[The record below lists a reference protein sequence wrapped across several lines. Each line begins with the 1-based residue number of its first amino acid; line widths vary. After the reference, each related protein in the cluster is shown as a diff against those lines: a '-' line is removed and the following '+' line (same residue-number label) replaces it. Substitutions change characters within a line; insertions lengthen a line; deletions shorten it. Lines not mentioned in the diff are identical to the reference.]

1 MRDELIRNLY
11 RDESQYPR
19 LLCEHPQ
26 VQAKREAC
34 VEMHTLLARA
44 MGIVDEVRGFTV
56 VP

>member
-1 MRDELIRNLY
+1 VRDELIRNLY